1 MAYLG
6 GLYSARRV
14 GYQIND
20 APIVNGGLGIL
31 GPDPS
36 TALVGF
42 TTAAGRSGAATAM
55 SGVGTSTGSAAA
67 GTGSSASVTFSS
79 MSLSSSPSSAASPD
93 SSMTDSKTQTGL
105 STGAKVGIGVGVGLA
120 AIIFL
125 SVLIALFLKRRKG
138 SGRRR
143 LSTQELPGHSATGKG
158 MWHEMRGHEAP
169 ELNNDERSAELEGA
183 EVKMR

>member
-1 MAYLG
+1 MAFLKAV
-6 GLYSARRV
+6 YSARRV

-20 APIVNGGLGIL
+20 ALIVNGKLRNL

-42 TTAAGRSGAATAM
+42 ITAAGSSGATTAT
-55 SGVGTSTGSAAA
+55 SGVATSTGSAAA
-67 GTGSSASVTFSS
+67 GTGSSASVTPSS
-79 MSLSSSPSSAASPD
+79 LSLSSSPSSTASPD
-93 SSMTDSKTQTGL
+93 SSTTDASTQSGV

-125 SVLIALFLKRRKG
+125 SVLLALFLRRRRG

-143 LSTQELPGHSATGKG
+143 LSTQVLPGDLAMGKG
-158 MWHEMRGHEAP
+158 MWRELRGHEAP
-169 ELNNDERSAELEGA
+169 ELNGDERSAELEGA
-183 EVKMR
+183 G